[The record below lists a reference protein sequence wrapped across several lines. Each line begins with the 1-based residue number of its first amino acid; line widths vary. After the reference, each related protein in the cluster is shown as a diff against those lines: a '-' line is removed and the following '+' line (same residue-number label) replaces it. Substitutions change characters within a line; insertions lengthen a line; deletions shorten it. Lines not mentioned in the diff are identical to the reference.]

1 MSDENQKRIFSK
13 NLIFYL
19 EKHQKTQREV
29 AESIG
34 VSPQTFNTWCQG
46 IALPRMG
53 KLQRLADYF
62 RVEKSALID
71 EHSPDSP
78 SGVPLGI
85 RIPVLGRVAAGIPI
99 EAIEEVLDWEEI
111 PNTMARR
118 GEFFGLRI
126 KGDSMSPHIMNGD
139 TVIVRQQSDAE
150 TDDIVIAIVNGND
163 GVCKKLK
170 KTSSG
175 VMLISLNPAYEP
187 IVFTDGEVDEIPVR
201 IIGKVVELRR
211 KI

>member
-1 MSDENQKRIFSK
+1 
-13 NLIFYL
+13 
-19 EKHQKTQREV
+19 
-29 AESIG
+29 
-34 VSPQTFNTWCQG
+34 
-46 IALPRMG
+46 MG
-53 KLQRLADYF
+53 KVDAMCEIFHCKRSDFLT
-62 RVEKSALID
+62 END
-71 EHSPDSP
+71 ESRFAAGNT
-78 SGVPLGI
+78 GV

-111 PNTMARR
+111 PNTMAQR